1 MSRKLVCV
9 LAAFIALNGFVVGS
23 TLGWPNVARSSD
35 GEAARADAGRVGA
48 EPTMPAR
55 RTYIPAFLQMI
66 DFERHFTGA
75 NALPRGEYV
84 PVTLTAIDFG
94 RVFDIVAAARR
105 ANTPPNREKLRNAGW
120 KRILG
125 TS

>member
-9 LAAFIALNGFVVGS
+9 LAAFIVLNGFVVGS

-35 GEAARADAGRVGA
+35 GGAVAAGAHAGRTGA
-48 EPTMPAR
+48 APTMR

-66 DFERHFTGA
+66 AFERHFTGE

-94 RVFDIVAAARR
+94 RVFDSVAAARR

-125 TS
+125 TG